1 MIIELYEDV
10 KQLDKA
16 KHNLIL
22 ALNNRNSNTT
32 KEDIKNAFDII
43 AYMIS
48 SKENEITKIQDEHNR
63 RSLEDLLG
71 RKI

>member
-16 KHNLIL
+16 KHNLLL
-22 ALNNRNSNTT
+22 AINNSNPQTT
-32 KEDIKNAFDII
+32 KDDIKNAFDII
-43 AYMIS
+43 SYMIS

>member
-22 ALNNRNSNTT
+22 ALNNHNSNTT

>member
-22 ALNNRNSNTT
+22 ALNNQNANTT
-32 KEDIKNAFDII
+32 KDDIKNAFDII
-43 AYMIS
+43 SYMIS
-48 SKENEITKIQDEHNR
+48 TKESEITKIQDEHNR

>member
-22 ALNNRNSNTT
+22 ALNNHNSNTT

-48 SKENEITKIQDEHNR
+48 TKESEITKIQDEHNR

>member
-22 ALNNRNSNTT
+22 ALNNQNANTT
-32 KEDIKNAFDII
+32 KDDIKNAFDII
-43 AYMIS
+43 SYMIS
-48 SKENEITKIQDEHNR
+48 TKESEITKIQDEHNR
-63 RSLEDLLG
+63 RSLEELLG

>member
-16 KHNLIL
+16 KHNLLL
-22 ALNNRNSNTT
+22 AINNSHPETT
-32 KEDIKNAFDII
+32 KDDIKNAFDII

>member
-22 ALNNRNSNTT
+22 ALNNQNANTT

-43 AYMIS
+43 SYMIS
-48 SKENEITKIQDEHNR
+48 TKETEITKIQDEHNR

>member
-22 ALNNRNSNTT
+22 ALNNQNANTT
-32 KEDIKNAFDII
+32 KDDIKNAFDII
-43 AYMIS
+43 SYMIS
-48 SKENEITKIQDEHNR
+48 TKETEITKIQDEHNR
-63 RSLEDLLG
+63 RSLEELLG

>member
-22 ALNNRNSNTT
+22 ALNNQNANTT

-43 AYMIS
+43 SYMIS
-48 SKENEITKIQDEHNR
+48 SKETEITKIQDEHNR